1 MRARLTC
8 SQHVLGNTG
17 MGGNIPAGT
26 NTHRHVWSSVHLRCM
41 YVYVCVCVCARVR
54 VCACVCVRVRVCVCV
69 CACVCLQWLAKEA
82 CECGAT
88 GR

>member
-69 CACVCLQWLAKEA
+69 RVSVSAMAGQRILRVWSHW
-82 CECGAT
+82 
-88 GR
+88 